1 MKMTYTFL
9 MGSPENEK
17 GRQKN
22 EGPQHEVTISKRFY
36 MGIYPVT
43 QEPNGSL
50 PRRGLAGRFRLYA
63 CFPGGTIRESQLGN
77 SLVFLGHFSVGA
89 TNQL

>member
-43 QEPNGSL
+43 QEPNG
-50 PRRGLAGRFRLYA
+50 
-63 CFPGGTIRESQLGN
+63 
-77 SLVFLGHFSVGA
+77 
-89 TNQL
+89 